1 MLQVQAEAAAT
12 FDSIVQRQALIGKA
26 RQEQQLAAQFTS
38 VLGFSARLRAFCQ
51 SRQYSQILPAYEQ
64 ASAFIQSQIQATPD
78 DSHVDWGVLQTLVN
92 QVSCASKCP
101 LCITVQSATGV
112 SECLS
117 TLYLSICHKH
127 CSTTAFQK
135 QGQSTHSFVFQCIVL
150 CS

>member
-1 MLQVQAEAAAT
+1 MYDLVLQVQAEAAAT

-38 VLGFSARLRAFCQ
+38 VLGFSARLHAFCQ

-64 ASAFIQSQIQATPD
+64 ASALIQSQIQAAPD

-101 LCITVQSATGV
+101 LCITVQSAMASV
-112 SECLS
+112 SACPLC
-117 TLYLSICHKH
+117 TLLYATSIAVQLRFRSRGK
-127 CSTTAFQK
+127 
-135 QGQSTHSFVFQCIVL
+135 VLIV
-150 CS
+150 SYFRV